1 MERLEKDYG
10 DFWQLFSLTVF
21 QSLFL
26 LFVTDWYNAWERS
39 ISVGQEA
46 VILSFTLSNSVFVK
60 FHSAWWIVTGN
71 INKMKLRKA
80 WSSPFNMNSAGDIA
94 TYTTIQSHISS
105 VYNLRVYAWQLIICG
120 MASFQGLPAN
130 CQTH

>member
-10 DFWQLFSLTVF
+10 EFWQLFSLTVF

-46 VILSFTLSNSVFVK
+46 VILSFTLSNSVF
-60 FHSAWWIVTGN
+60 A
-71 INKMKLRKA
+71 
-80 WSSPFNMNSAGDIA
+80 
-94 TYTTIQSHISS
+94 
-105 VYNLRVYAWQLIICG
+105 
-120 MASFQGLPAN
+120 
-130 CQTH
+130 